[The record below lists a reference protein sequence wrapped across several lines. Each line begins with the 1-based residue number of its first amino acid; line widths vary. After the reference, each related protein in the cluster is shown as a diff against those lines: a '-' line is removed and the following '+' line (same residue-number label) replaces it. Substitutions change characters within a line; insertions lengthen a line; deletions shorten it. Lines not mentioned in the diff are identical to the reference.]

1 MKRLLLFLALLLPL
15 SAQAGNENSR
25 KKLVGVWQ
33 QVQKSE
39 PDNRFVLL
47 PVWKIVQA
55 DGNFCTFL
63 IANQSGMSI
72 MTNQGT
78 YQVTSDST
86 CVEAV
91 KGSITDPEPNG
102 RHTTQTLHFVS
113 DDRLEV
119 SYRVP
124 GARRDGHETWRR
136 VKLELPSE

>member
-39 PDNRFVLL
+39 PDNRLVLL

-63 IANQSGMSI
+63 IANQSGVSI
-72 MTNQGT
+72 MANQGT

-91 KGSITDPEPNG
+91 KGSSTGPELIGKHN
-102 RHTTQTLHFVS
+102 TLTLHVVA
-113 DDRLEV
+113 DDLIEV
-119 SYRVP
+119 SYRRP
-124 GARRDGHETWRR
+124 GAARDGHETWRR
-136 VKLELPSE
+136 VELELPAE

>member
-15 SAQAGNENSR
+15 SALAGNDNSR

-39 PDNRFVLL
+39 ADNHLMLL
-47 PVWKIVQA
+47 PVWKVIQA

-63 IANQSGMSI
+63 IANQSGVSI

-91 KGSITDPEPNG
+91 KGSITDPELIGKHN
-102 RHTTQTLHFVS
+102 TLTLHFVS
-113 DDRLEV
+113 DDLIEV
-119 SYRVP
+119 SYRMP
-124 GARRDGHETWRR
+124 GARHDGHETWRR
-136 VKLELPSE
+136 VKLELPAE